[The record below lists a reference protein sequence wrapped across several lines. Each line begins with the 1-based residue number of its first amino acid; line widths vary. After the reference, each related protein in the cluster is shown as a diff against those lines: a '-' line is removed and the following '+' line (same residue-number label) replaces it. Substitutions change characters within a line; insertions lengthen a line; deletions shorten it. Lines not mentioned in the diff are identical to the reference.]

1 MKTPAQ
7 ARSRRTLSRIIAAA
21 VHSFAEVG
29 VDHAT
34 VAEIVRDA
42 KSSVGSFYGRF
53 SSKDEL
59 VTAVDELLWGE
70 VDERWRS
77 SLYEL
82 AGVAGGGADPLSDS
96 VTELHLSV
104 AASGGPSML
113 ALSRAVFGAF
123 SPALVARSRSSDYLQ
138 RNGHPSQ
145 REQVLARM
153 RADVLRTLS
162 GTGSI
167 GTGMS
172 LFLTDLVL
180 RAATDPDMGADA
192 SDHFGHVLAATLGRR
207 AVPESGGIAESPVR
221 ASAGSMP
228 TPPSAVEPDPVA
240 PPQEPEPEP
249 PKPEAFDIWA

>member
-1 MKTPAQ
+1 MKKPAQ
-7 ARSRRTLSRIIAAA
+7 DRSRRTLSRIISAA

-59 VTAVDELLWGE
+59 VVAVDELLWGE

-113 ALSRAVFGAF
+113 GLSRAVFGAF
-123 SPALVARSRSSDYLQ
+123 SPALVARSRSSDYLA

-172 LFLTDLVL
+172 LFLTELVL
-180 RAATDPDMGADA
+180 RAATDPEMGADA
-192 SDHFGHVLAATLGRR
+192 SDHLGRVLAATLGRR
-207 AVPESGGIAESPVR
+207 AVPGSSGIAEPPVR
-221 ASAGSMP
+221 MP
-228 TPPSAVEPDPVA
+228 GAAIPTAPSDIEPEPVI
-240 PPQEPEPEP
+240 PPQEPKPEP